1 MMPNREI
8 IRFIITI
15 IRMYYQKNISNS
27 MMKWLNKSRKHW
39 YCNNNNSSGHNNSR
53 IEVRKSLMENIGT
66 KNRKIKDFMGMV
78 NIKDNNS
85 IITVI
90 TTKNKWAMN
99 INLFN
104 KITQKENKM
113 EQKIMLIFRSNQ
125 KNSDSMSMIHNS
137 NWWHSI
143 LSISFITHYLRIRCS

>member
-1 MMPNREI
+1 
-8 IRFIITI
+8 
-15 IRMYYQKNISNS
+15 
-27 MMKWLNKSRKHW
+27 
-39 YCNNNNSSGHNNSR
+39 
-53 IEVRKSLMENIGT
+53 MENIGT

-137 NWWHSI
+137 N
-143 LSISFITHYLRIRCS
+143 

>member
-1 MMPNREI
+1 
-8 IRFIITI
+8 
-15 IRMYYQKNISNS
+15 
-27 MMKWLNKSRKHW
+27 
-39 YCNNNNSSGHNNSR
+39 
-53 IEVRKSLMENIGT
+53 MENIGT

-125 KNSDSMSMIHNS
+125 KNSNSMSMIHNS
-137 NWWHSI
+137 N
-143 LSISFITHYLRIRCS
+143 